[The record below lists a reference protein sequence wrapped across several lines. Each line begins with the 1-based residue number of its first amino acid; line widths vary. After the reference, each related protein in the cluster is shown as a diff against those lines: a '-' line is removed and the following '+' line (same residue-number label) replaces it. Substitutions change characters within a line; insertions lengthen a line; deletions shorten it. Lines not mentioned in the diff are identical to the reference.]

1 MATELHPLLQE
12 YYEETDP
19 DKRRKC
25 LEKYESDPAAASDP
39 ACQYRRDL
47 YEARFT
53 DPKKP
58 GRIVDRFLWNL
69 MSFSV
74 IQKTPGLFP
83 KHHKKEVLSAMRNM
97 QLDER
102 PLNEPVCED
111 ALYRELRNAVRRFFS
126 TCSDSSYAGGF
137 FSAYG
142 KSGYSFLH
150 NIISILTLRIP
161 GAWAA
166 AVYFPATLYPMGL
179 AAPLGSLLSVAI
191 CIALYRIGRKTW
203 SLT

>member
-97 QLDER
+97 QLNER

-137 FSAYG
+137 FGLIPAKPEKRNAQCCIDIWSFSCGISRLLGLEQEMALLCRAANDEYCALVPGTVSLEEAY
-142 KSGYSFLH
+142 KI
-150 NIISILTLRIP
+150 NN
-161 GAWAA
+161 
-166 AVYFPATLYPMGL
+166 
-179 AAPLGSLLSVAI
+179 
-191 CIALYRIGRKTW
+191 K
-203 SLT
+203 

>member
-137 FSAYG
+137 FGLIPAKPENRLLGLEQEMALLCRAANDEYCALVPGTVSLEEAY
-142 KSGYSFLH
+142 KI
-150 NIISILTLRIP
+150 NN
-161 GAWAA
+161 
-166 AVYFPATLYPMGL
+166 
-179 AAPLGSLLSVAI
+179 
-191 CIALYRIGRKTW
+191 K
-203 SLT
+203 

>member
-111 ALYRELRNAVRRFFS
+111 ALYRELSFS
-126 TCSDSSYAGGF
+126 CGISRLLGLEQEMALLCRAANDEYCALVPGTVSLEE
-137 FSAYG
+137 AY
-142 KSGYSFLH
+142 KI
-150 NIISILTLRIP
+150 NN
-161 GAWAA
+161 
-166 AVYFPATLYPMGL
+166 
-179 AAPLGSLLSVAI
+179 
-191 CIALYRIGRKTW
+191 K
-203 SLT
+203 

>member
-102 PLNEPVCED
+102 PL
-111 ALYRELRNAVRRFFS
+111 
-126 TCSDSSYAGGF
+126 TGSSGTRSAASF
-137 FSAYG
+137 PHAATVPMQAAFSA
-142 KSGYSFLH
+142 
-150 NIISILTLRIP
+150 
-161 GAWAA
+161 
-166 AVYFPATLYPMGL
+166 
-179 AAPLGSLLSVAI
+179 
-191 CIALYRIGRKTW
+191 
-203 SLT
+203 